1 MSMPTIPGYEVTKLI
16 GRGGM
21 GRVYRATDQKLG
33 RTVAVKMLVDADDPE
48 LLSRFEAEA
57 KAVACLAHPN
67 ITRLFD
73 FARTESG
80 VPYCV
85 MEYIAGG
92 TLADMLAGRPILPKQ
107 AAQIIH
113 TLSLAIQTAHAEGI
127 LHRDLKPANILI
139 AGPDRSDGKP
149 LASGSTQRI
158 SPGSLRDTPAVA
170 MASTTGDAGTSNNI
184 RPEMLRVSDFGL
196 ARRIAGDSH
205 VTRTGQIV
213 GTPSYMAPEQ
223 ASGMVNRPGP
233 GVDIYSLGAILF
245 ELLTGRPPFV
255 GADGVETIMLLLTED
270 PVPPRTL
277 QPTVP
282 RDLETICLKCLE
294 KKSSRR
300 YLTAQELADDVARF
314 LEDRPIL
321 AKPVSRFE
329 HLMKWARRNPWKAIA
344 GGLFT
349 ISGIAAMIGF
359 AALQAA
365 YADVKIANKDL
376 ETANANLIKANAEIK
391 QTRDIAQ
398 DALEGVV
405 DRLRDTLPDIPRATP
420 IMMETSRDSLAL
432 HRRIYSLQPDDID
445 IARSYVSALY
455 GHVLLE
461 WLHGS
466 QRESAATY
474 AELQSAFDT
483 LLPKYPDDVNLQVTH
498 LKALLDKGT
507 YISDRDPAELTQVDE
522 GLKQLLK
529 QHSTSA
535 EVLKLA
541 SIAVKQKMSVAANAG
556 DYDLYVALG
565 RERVDYARRFA
576 EAAGRSVGTREGRD
590 IAIVWQT
597 QAERDL
603 ATGLLIN
610 SDPTQAAT
618 VLETALKTI
627 KAVPENGS
635 NRASNFERG
644 QLNFAMAR
652 VQEILQDPNAAIDYY
667 SRALSLFVRLV
678 QDYPDDVSYRSIMA
692 TSLIRSA
699 ALAFSQGKSQVAIE
713 QLTTAQ
719 TQVSEILKL
728 DTGHPEALAMK
739 EALPNFREQIQ
750 LTLEQTAV
758 SPTESAGDS
767 SGDENKASVN
777 NPM

>member
-1 MSMPTIPGYEVTKLI
+1 MSMPAIPGYEVTKLI

-21 GRVYRATDQKLG
+21 GRVYRATDRRLG
-33 RTVAVKMLVDADDPE
+33 RTVAIKLLVDADDPE

-57 KAVACLAHPN
+57 KAVASLAHPN

-80 VPYCV
+80 MPYCV
-85 MEYIAGG
+85 MEYISGG

-107 AAQIIH
+107 AAQLIH
-113 TLSLAIQTAHAEGI
+113 TLALAIQTAHAEGI
-127 LHRDLKPANILI
+127 LHRDLKPSNILI
-139 AGPDRSDGKP
+139 AGLDRSDGKP
-149 LASGSTQRI
+149 LASGSTQSI

-170 MASTTGDAGTSNNI
+170 MASTPVDAGTSNNI

-213 GTPSYMAPEQ
+213 GTPAYMAPEQ
-223 ASGMVNRPGP
+223 ASGMVSRPGP

-255 GADGVETIMLLLTED
+255 GADGVGTIMLLLTED

-277 QPTVP
+277 QPAIP
-282 RDLETICLKCLE
+282 RDLETICLKCLD

-300 YLTAQELADDVARF
+300 YQTAQELADDVARF

-344 GGLFT
+344 GGLFA

-365 YADVKIANKDL
+365 YTDVTIANREL
-376 ETANANLIKANAEIK
+376 ETANSDLIKANAEIK

-405 DRLRDTLPDIPRATP
+405 DRLRDQLPDIPRATP

-445 IARSYVSALY
+445 LARSYVSALY
-455 GHVLLE
+455 EHVLLE

-466 QRESAATY
+466 QKESAATF

-507 YISDRDPAELTQVDE
+507 YIADRDPAELTQVDE
-522 GLKQLLK
+522 SLKQLLK
-529 QHSTSA
+529 QHSTSV

-541 SIAVKQKMSVAANAG
+541 SITVKQKMSVAANSG
-556 DYDLYVALG
+556 DYELYVALG

-576 EAAGRSVGTREGRD
+576 EAAGRSVGTDEGRD
-590 IAIVWQT
+590 IALVWQA

-627 KAVPENGS
+627 KAVPEGGT

-652 VQEILQDPNAAIDYY
+652 VQEILQDVNAAIDYY

-728 DTGHPEALAMK
+728 DPGHPEALAMK
-739 EALPNFREQIQ
+739 EAMPNFREQIQ
-750 LTLEQTAV
+750 LTLEQKAV

-767 SGDENKASVN
+767 SGDETKASVN